1 MRPYTIL
8 ALSLVFLAASGFQQA
23 VAQGI
28 PGGGQGGQSGLN
40 LTGITLSDENPM
52 EGEEVSI
59 SVVLTNGG
67 PRSIDNV
74 TVSFQLD
81 SRDTIG
87 NVTAITIEVNESKV
101 ITVPWIAEKWDHV
114 VTGMIIMNG
123 APLMDRTVSAE
134 IAVGAEPIGDV
145 QSLFLTL
152 GFIMLAVI
160 AVIVAP
166 SLWFRIRT

>member
-28 PGGGQGGQSGLN
+28 PGGSQGAQSGLN
-40 LTGITLSDENPM
+40 LTEITLSDENPM

-81 SRDTIG
+81 SRDIIG
-87 NVTAITIEVNESKV
+87 NVAAITIEVDESKV
-101 ITVPWIAEKWDHV
+101 IAIPWIVEKWDHV

-134 IAVGAEPIGDV
+134 IAVRAEPIGDV

-166 SLWFRIRT
+166 SIWFRIRT